1 MKPSTI
7 GLFFKQSMASLRRN
21 GWMSV
26 ASIITMAICLMVVG
40 TALLIVLNTN
50 KLVANIESDVEIIAY
65 IDSNALA
72 EETAD
77 LEKRLSLLPGLAEVV
92 FVPKEEALEDLKA
105 KFGPENDLVGALKG
119 NNPLPDAYKLKASD
133 PQEVILIARELE
145 KWPVFEKVR
154 YGQGVVEKLFSVTY
168 WIKLVAV
175 VIMGFL
181 ALTAVFVIATT
192 IRLTMNTRRKEIQI
206 MKLVGATD
214 WFIRW
219 PFLIEGLFLGLI
231 GAIVAVGALSG
242 SYLILVNNLKTTLA
256 FIPLISDPRTLLNV
270 FAGLLVTGLFLGTT
284 GTILSIYKFLD
295 I

>member
-1 MKPSTI
+1 MKLRTI
-7 GLFFKQSMASLRRN
+7 GLFFQQAMASLRRN
-21 GWMSV
+21 GWMSI
-26 ASIITMAICLMVVG
+26 ASIITMAICLMVLG
-40 TALLIVLNTN
+40 TALLVVLNTN
-50 KLVANIESDVEIIAY
+50 KLVSSIESDVEIIAY
-65 IDSNALA
+65 VDENASA
-72 EETAD
+72 EEKAG
-77 LEKRLSLLPGLAEVV
+77 LEKRLTTLPGLAEVV
-92 FVPKEEALEDLKA
+92 FVSKEEALEELKE

-119 NNPLPDAYKLKASD
+119 NNPLPDAYKLKAND
-133 PQEVILIARELE
+133 PQEVILIAQELE

-175 VIMGFL
+175 IIMGFL

-192 IRLTMNTRRKEIQI
+192 IRLTMNTRRKEIEI

-242 SYLILVNNLKTTLA
+242 SYLILVNNLKSTLA
-256 FIPLISDPRTLLNV
+256 FIPLISDPKTLLYV
-270 FAGLLVTGLFLGTT
+270 FAGLVATGLFLGTT
-284 GTILSIYKFLD
+284 GTILSIYKFSD

>member
-1 MKPSTI
+1 MKLRTI
-7 GLFFKQSMASLRRN
+7 GLFFQQAMASLRRN
-21 GWMSV
+21 GWMSI
-26 ASIITMAICLMVVG
+26 ASIITMAICLMVLG
-40 TALLIVLNTN
+40 TALLVVLNTN
-50 KLVANIESDVEIIAY
+50 KLVSSIESDVEIIAY
-65 IDSNALA
+65 VDENASA
-72 EETAD
+72 EEKAG
-77 LEKRLSLLPGLAEVV
+77 LEKRLTTLPGLAEVV
-92 FVPKEEALEDLKA
+92 FVSKEEALEELKE

-119 NNPLPDAYKLKASD
+119 NNPLPDAYKLKAND
-133 PQEVILIARELE
+133 PQEVILIAQELE

-175 VIMGFL
+175 IIMGFL

-192 IRLTMNTRRKEIQI
+192 IRSTMNTRRKEIEI

-242 SYLILVNNLKTTLA
+242 SYLILVNNLKSTLA
-256 FIPLISDPRTLLNV
+256 FIPLISDPKTLLYV
-270 FAGLLVTGLFLGTT
+270 FAGLVATGLFLGTT
-284 GTILSIYKFLD
+284 GTILSIYKFSD

>member
-1 MKPSTI
+1 MKPRTI
-7 GLFFKQSMASLRRN
+7 GLFLKQATASLRRN
-21 GWMSV
+21 GWMSI
-26 ASIITMAICLMVVG
+26 ASIITMAICLMVLG
-40 TALLIVLNTN
+40 TALLVVLNTN
-50 KLVANIESDVEIIAY
+50 KLVSSIESDVEIIAY
-65 IDSNALA
+65 VDENASA

-77 LEKRLSLLPGLAEVV
+77 LEKRLTTLPGLAEVV
-92 FVPKEEALEDLKA
+92 FVSKEEALEELKE

-119 NNPLPDAYKLKASD
+119 INPLPDAYKLKAND
-133 PQEVILIARELE
+133 PQEVILIAQELE

-168 WIKLVAV
+168 WIKMVAV
-175 VIMGFL
+175 IIMGFL

-192 IRLTMNTRRKEIQI
+192 IRLTMNTRRKEIEI

-242 SYLILVNNLKTTLA
+242 SYLILVNNLKTALA
-256 FIPLISDPRTLLNV
+256 FIPLISDPRTLLHV

-284 GTILSIYKFLD
+284 GTLLSIYKFLD